1 MMAPLQGDL
10 CMVVALAR
18 LIVVGFVVLTVIY
31 LSLSFYSRSVRRA
44 KLRRKWDEDIRR
56 GDREEYVRRG
66 LKIYDRSLRRKLL
79 WGVYILP
86 VVTIAVVIYLVN
98 FN

>member
-1 MMAPLQGDL
+1 
-10 CMVVALAR
+10 MVVALAR

-79 WGVYILP
+79 WGVYIVP

>member
-1 MMAPLQGDL
+1 
-10 CMVVALAR
+10 MVLALAR

-31 LSLSFYSRSVRRA
+31 VSLSLYSRSVRRG
-44 KLRRKWDEDIRR
+44 KLGRKWDEDIRR
-56 GDREEYVRRG
+56 GDRDEFVRRG

-79 WGVYILP
+79 WGVYIVP

-98 FN
+98 FH

>member
-1 MMAPLQGDL
+1 
-10 CMVVALAR
+10 MVVALAR

-31 LSLSFYSRSVRRA
+31 LSLSFYSRSIRRA

-79 WGVYILP
+79 WGVYIVP

>member
-1 MMAPLQGDL
+1 
-10 CMVVALAR
+10 MVLALAR

-31 LSLSFYSRSVRRA
+31 LSLSFYSRSVRRE

-56 GDREEYVRRG
+56 GDRDAYVRRG

-79 WGVYILP
+79 WGVYIVP

-98 FN
+98 FH

>member
-1 MMAPLQGDL
+1 
-10 CMVVALAR
+10 MVVALAR
-18 LIVVGFVVLTVIY
+18 LIVVGFLVLTVIY
-31 LSLSFYSRSVRRA
+31 LSLSFYSRAVRRA
-44 KLRRKWDEDIRR
+44 KLRRKWEEDIRR

-79 WGVYILP
+79 WGVYIVP

-98 FN
+98 FH

>member
-1 MMAPLQGDL
+1 
-10 CMVVALAR
+10 MVLALAR

-79 WGVYILP
+79 WGVYIVP

>member
-1 MMAPLQGDL
+1 
-10 CMVVALAR
+10 MVLALAR
-18 LIVVGFVVLTVIY
+18 LIVVGFIVLTVIY
-31 LSLSFYSRSVRRA
+31 VSLSFYSRAVRRS
-44 KLRRKWDEDIRR
+44 KLRQKWEEDIRR

-79 WGVYILP
+79 WGVYIVP

-98 FN
+98 FH

>member
-1 MMAPLQGDL
+1 
-10 CMVVALAR
+10 MVVALAR
-18 LIVVGFVVLTVIY
+18 LIIVGFLVLTVIY
-31 LSLSFYSRSVRRA
+31 LSLSFYSRSVRRT
-44 KLRRKWDEDIRR
+44 KLRQKWEEDIRR
-56 GDREEYVRRG
+56 GDRDAYVRRG

-98 FN
+98 FH